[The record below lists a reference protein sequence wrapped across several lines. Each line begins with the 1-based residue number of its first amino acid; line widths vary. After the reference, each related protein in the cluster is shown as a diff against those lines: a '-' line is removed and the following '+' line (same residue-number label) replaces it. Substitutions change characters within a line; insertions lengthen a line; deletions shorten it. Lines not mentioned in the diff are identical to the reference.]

1 MEQSD
6 VVALLDEL
14 AELHHVLLDSQ
25 LPEEADLVH
34 RVGMHLIGLSAFYF
48 REIHKTDN
56 PLDSNNIIH

>member
-6 VVALLDEL
+6 VIALLDEL
-14 AELHHVLLDSQ
+14 ADLHQILLDSQ
-25 LPEEADLVH
+25 LPEEAYLVH

-48 REIHKTDN
+48 REIQKTDN